1 VADEH
6 CGSKESKEKGETAG
20 NLKAAI
26 NCLNWLAR
34 AEGKRKGGGRAEGKI
49 AATRNPSG
57 AEKGRWRGEGEEGG
71 ADRWGPGVSDRGKRK
86 EERET
91 QAATGKGEVGRWAEK
106 VRRFPFS
113 FFLFQ
118 TLFKSNLFN
127 SNSNKTF
134 QTFSQNFINFLNFT
148 QTTKNH
154 AKPNNDAETLVVSR
168 LTKLN

>member
-113 FFLFQ
+113 FFSFSNSFQ
-118 TLFKSNLFN
+118 IKSFQFKFKQKLSNFFTEFYKLFKLHTNN
-127 SNSNKTF
+127 QKPC
-134 QTFSQNFINFLNFT
+134 
-148 QTTKNH
+148 K
-154 AKPNNDAETLVVSR
+154 AK
-168 LTKLN
+168 